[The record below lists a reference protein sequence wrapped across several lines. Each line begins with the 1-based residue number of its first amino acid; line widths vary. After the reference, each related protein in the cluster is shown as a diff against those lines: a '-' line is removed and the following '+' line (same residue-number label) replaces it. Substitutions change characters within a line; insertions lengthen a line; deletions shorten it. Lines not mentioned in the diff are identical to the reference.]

1 MVDNLKIIIE
11 GPDCCGKTYLIHRLK
26 HLRTFKDFE
35 VEHLSGY
42 TPNTKEFHED
52 LLNYDKPMIFDRFFV
67 GETIYPKIF
76 NREPKMTEDDMYDL
90 INKYKSK
97 IVIIFIDADYDF
109 IISAHRKKNEEFDYN
124 STKEI
129 KRMFNERYESLK
141 NVDGLKVFKF
151 KNFKENKK
159 EFEDFIKF
167 IKKELKKCEL

>member
-1 MVDNLKIIIE
+1 
-11 GPDCCGKTYLIHRLK
+11 
-26 HLRTFKDFE
+26 
-35 VEHLSGY
+35 
-42 TPNTKEFHED
+42 
-52 LLNYDKPMIFDRFFV
+52 MIFDRFFV
-67 GETIYPKIF
+67 GETIYPQIF

-109 IISAHRKKNEEFDYN
+109 IIAANRKKNEEFDYN

-141 NVDGLKVFKF
+141 NIDGLKVFKF